1 MTGADWLHVD
11 VMDNHFVPNLTIG
24 LPVVE
29 ALLKRTDIPMDCHLM
44 IDNPDRWAPPYAEA
58 GAYNVTFHAE
68 ATDNPVGVA
77 RDIRAAGAKA
87 GLSVKPG
94 TPIEPYLEIL
104 REFDTMLI
112 MSVEPGFGGQKF
124 IPEVLAK
131 VGIVR
136 RLVDS
141 GELTI
146 VVEID
151 GGINEDTIEEAA
163 EAGVDC
169 FVAGSA
175 VYSAEDPAAAVES
188 LRRQAAVG
196 VQAPAAMNL
205 EAAMRLAVEQADR
218 VKGSTYPN
226 PPVGAVILD
235 RDGEIAGVGATEPP
249 GGPHA
254 EVVALR
260 RAGQRAVGGT
270 AVVTL
275 EPCNHHGRTPPCVDA
290 LVASGVSRVA
300 YAVADPNPQAAGGA
314 SRLAESGIEVEAGV
328 SAEVVAGG
336 PLREWLHKQRTGLPH
351 VTWKFAASVDG
362 RSAAADGSSQWIT
375 SEAARADVHRRRA
388 VADAIIVG
396 TGTVFVDD
404 PALTARLPDGTLA
417 ERQPLRVV
425 VGEREISPEARVL
438 DDDSRT
444 MVIRTRDPHE
454 VIKALSDRTDVI
466 LEGGPTLA
474 GAFLRAGVIDRILA
488 YVAPILLGGPIAAVD
503 DVGVLSIA
511 NAQRWRFDGID
522 PIGPDLLVSLVPA

>member
-1 MTGADWLHVD
+1 
-11 VMDNHFVPNLTIG
+11 
-24 LPVVE
+24 
-29 ALLKRTDIPMDCHLM
+29 
-44 IDNPDRWAPPYAEA
+44 
-58 GAYNVTFHAE
+58 
-68 ATDNPVGVA
+68 
-77 RDIRAAGAKA
+77 
-87 GLSVKPG
+87 
-94 TPIEPYLEIL
+94 
-104 REFDTMLI
+104 
-112 MSVEPGFGGQKF
+112 
-124 IPEVLAK
+124 
-131 VGIVR
+131 
-136 RLVDS
+136 
-141 GELTI
+141 
-146 VVEID
+146 
-151 GGINEDTIEEAA
+151 
-163 EAGVDC
+163 
-169 FVAGSA
+169 
-175 VYSAEDPAAAVES
+175 
-188 LRRQAAVG
+188 
-196 VQAPAAMNL
+196 MNL
-205 EAAMRLAVEQADR
+205 DAAMRLAVEQADR
-218 VKGSTYPN
+218 VKGTTYPN

-260 RAGQRAVGGT
+260 RAGERAVGGT

-275 EPCNHHGRTPPCVDA
+275 EPCNHYGRTPPCVDA
-290 LVASGVSRVA
+290 LVTSGVSRVA

-314 SRLAESGIEVEAGV
+314 TRLADSGIEVEAGV
-328 SAEVVAGG
+328 SAEVAAGG

-454 VIKALSDRTDVI
+454 VIKALSDRTDVL

-511 NAQRWRFDGID
+511 NAQRWRFDGIE
-522 PIGPDLLVSLVPA
+522 PIGPDLLLSLIPG